1 MNGAESLVRTLVAG
15 GVDVCFANPGT
26 SEMHFVAA
34 LDRVEGMRCVL
45 GLFEGVVTGA
55 ADGYFRMKGSPA
67 STLLHLGPGLAN
79 GLANLHNAKKA
90 HSGIVN
96 IVGQHAG
103 YHIGFN
109 APLTSDIEG
118 LARPMSA
125 WVRTSPDAK
134 SIAADGAAA
143 IAAAKSAPPQI
154 ATLILPADT
163 AWNEADGIAEVPVD
177 SQRVSYS
184 AKAVDE
190 AARILRDDPAHT
202 LVLMTGSALTA
213 EALALAEQI
222 AGKTGCKVMGQTYHP
237 RMARGQ
243 GRFSIDRIPYVIELA
258 LPILKNFKHIVLVE
272 ANDPVAFFAY
282 PNKPSMLK
290 AEGTDVHRMTS
301 WGENSVA
308 ALEALAGAVGAKPS
322 DVKPQK
328 LMELAKPT
336 GALTHASIALAIAMA
351 IPDNAIIVDE
361 SITTGRGFFPP
372 TAASKPHD
380 WLQNMGGS
388 IGFSTPVATGA
399 AVACPDRKVICM
411 VGDGSAMYTIQ
422 SLWTQAREGLNVLTI
437 VFANRI
443 YQILRGEF
451 DGVGAGDPGQRAM
464 DMLKIDGPTIDFV
477 SLAKGMGVPARSVD
491 NVDDFVKALAEGVAD
506 KGPRLIEV
514 QM

>member
-55 ADGYFRMKGSPA
+55 ADGYFRMKGRPA

-90 HSGIVN
+90 NSGIVN
-96 IVGQHAG
+96 IVGQHAT
-103 YHIGFN
+103 YHIAFN

-134 SIAADGAAA
+134 SVAKDGAAA

-163 AWNEADGIAEVPVD
+163 AWNEADGIAEVAAEKQRATYSPQAVD
-177 SQRVSYS
+177 DA
-184 AKAVDE
+184 AKA
-190 AARILRDDPAHT
+190 LRGGAES
-202 LVLMTGSALTA
+202 LLLLTGNALT
-213 EALALAEQI
+213 EQGLALASQI
-222 AGKTGCKVMGQTYHP
+222 AGKTGCKVMGQTYNP
-237 RMARGQ
+237 RMARGR
-243 GRFSIDRIPYVIELA
+243 GRFSIDRIPYVIEQA
-258 LPILKNFKHIVLVE
+258 LPILQDFRHIVLVE
-272 ANDPVAFFAY
+272 ASDPVAFFAY
-282 PNKPSMLK
+282 PNKPSRLRP
-290 AEGTDVHRMTS
+290 EDCEVHRMTS
-301 WGENSVA
+301 GGENSVA
-308 ALEALAGAVGAKPS
+308 ALEALASALGAKPT
-322 DVKPQK
+322 DARPQA
-328 LMELAKPT
+328 LVELARPT
-336 GALTHASIALAIAMA
+336 GALSHAAIAQAIAMA
-351 IPDNAIIVDE
+351 IPENAIVVDE

-372 TAASKPHD
+372 TAAALPHD

-411 VGDGSAMYTIQ
+411 VGDGSAMYTLQ
-422 SLWTQAREGLNVLTI
+422 SLWTQAREGLNVTTI

-451 DGVGAGDPGQRAM
+451 DGVGAGEPGQRAM
-464 DMLKIDGPTIDFV
+464 DMLKIDRPTLDWV
-477 SLAKGMGVPARSVD
+477 ALARGMGVAGRAVTTSDELVA
-491 NVDDFVKALAEGVAD
+491 ALAEAIPER
-506 KGPRLIEV
+506 GPRLIEV
-514 QM
+514 RM